1 MLEALEPQHIALSLS
16 DLDSDDAVD
25 IIEDLDEEQQR
36 RVLAALP
43 RAERLVLEASLSF
56 PEDSAGRIMQRELLA
71 VPSNWTVGETIE
83 YMRAA
88 RDQTGDILALH
99 TVDTK

>member
-43 RAERLVLEASLSF
+43 RAERLVLEESLSF

-83 YMRAA
+83 YMRADKIGRA
-88 RDQTGDILALH
+88 SCRERVCQN
-99 TVDTK
+99 V